1 MPPLLTIDGKPTFL
15 LGVNYWSRGGGPR
28 MWDRFDPAR
37 VQAELAQMRGIGLN
51 TCRSFA
57 FLPSFMPQPGALDA
71 AVLARLRL
79 FFDLCQAEQ
88 MTTLP
93 SLLVGHM
100 SGENFDFVGQ
110 QGRSPYT
117 DPELLSWQEQIALAV
132 GRAGA
137 GHPAVIAYL
146 ASNEMPLWG
155 GASDPVTIR
164 AWADRLRAALS
175 EGDAERPFS
184 LGDGVMN
191 LKGGQNGF
199 DVPTLLGVVDFLGPH
214 TYQTDADPFR
224 QAINAEFCLRSLTY
238 AGLPVLLE
246 EFGCSSSQASEENQ
260 ALYYREAI
268 LGCLSVGGSGAL
280 GWCFSDFDLPDETP
294 YRHHAF
300 ELGFG
305 ITRADGSEKPVCDE
319 LRAIASLIERLP
331 PAQLTP
337 PEPRAAI
344 VVPSY
349 YNTTYPFSGED
360 RDRMRRTLL
369 QSYQLCAAASLE
381 AELVPEE
388 ADLGRYDLLLVPA
401 TQKLLAP
408 TWRALLEHASRGA
421 TVYWSYFNGDYSYHQ
436 GTWCQLF
443 TELTGCTHQLRY
455 GVPDLPT
462 KRVALRGA
470 GLSLASRT
478 DVGAPFPRAFLP
490 IEPVALRNTEV
501 LARDDAGRP
510 ALTRVRH
517 GAGQV
522 FFLAYP
528 WEYYLAEQ
536 HGVNRENPAHHLYR
550 RLAREA
556 GIVSP
561 VICEHP
567 SVQARVCQS
576 PQGRVLWLF
585 NHDWIDVRADLDT
598 PGGTALHGAVE
609 ALREGRSQVTLGP
622 KEVAVYQLA
631 PARTDPMNTP

>member
-15 LGVNYWSRGGGPR
+15 LGVNYWSRAGGPR
-28 MWDRFDPAR
+28 MWDRMDPAR
-37 VQAELAQMRGIGLN
+37 VQAELAQMRRIGLN
-51 TCRSFA
+51 TCRSFT
-57 FLPSFMPQPGALDA
+57 FLTTFLPQPGILDPA
-71 AVLARLRL
+71 ALARLQQ

-88 MTTLP
+88 IKTIP

-100 SGENFDFVGQ
+100 SGENFDFPGQ

-117 DPELLSWQEQIALAV
+117 DPELLSWQEQLAFAV
-132 GRAGA
+132 GGAGA

-155 GASDPVTIR
+155 GSADPATIR
-164 AWADRLRAALS
+164 AWAERLRAALRK
-175 EGDAERPFS
+175 GDPERPFS

-199 DVPTLLGVVDFLGPH
+199 DVPTLRGVLDFLGPH
-214 TYQTDADPFR
+214 TYQTDADPLR
-224 QAINAEFCLRSLTY
+224 QAINAEYCLRNLTY
-238 AGLPVLLE
+238 LGLPVLLE
-246 EFGCSSSQASEENQ
+246 EFGSSSTQASEENQ

-268 LGCLSVGGSGAL
+268 LGCLSLGGSGAL
-280 GWCFSDFDLPDETP
+280 GWCFSDLDLPDETP
-294 YRHHAF
+294 YSHHAF
-300 ELGFG
+300 EMGFG

-349 YNTTYPFSGED
+349 FNTTYPFSWED

-381 AELVPEE
+381 AELVPEQ
-388 ADLGRYDLLLVPA
+388 ADLGRYALLLVPA

-408 TWRALLEHASRGA
+408 TWRALLEHANRGA
-421 TVYWSYFNGDYSYHQ
+421 TVYWSYFNGDYDFHQ
-436 GTWCQLF
+436 GAWCQLF
-443 TELTGCTHQLRY
+443 PELTGCTHRLRY
-455 GVPDLPT
+455 GVVDLPAE
-462 KRVALRGA
+462 RAALRGD
-470 GLSLASRT
+470 GVQFESRT
-478 DVGAPFPRAFLP
+478 DVGPPCARAFLP
-490 IEPVALRNTEV
+490 IEPIPLRNTEV
-501 LARDDAGRP
+501 LARDDEGRP

-536 HGVNRENPAHHLYR
+536 HGVNRDNPAHQLYR

-556 GIVSP
+556 GIASP

-567 SVQARVCQS
+567 SVQARLSRSQ
-576 PQGRVLWLF
+576 QGSVLWLF
-585 NHDWIDVRADLDT
+585 NHDWIDVCAELDT
-598 PGGTALHGAVE
+598 PGGTALHGATE
-609 ALREGRSQVTLGP
+609 ALPEGRSRLSLGP
-622 KEVAVYQLA
+622 KQVAVYQLA
-631 PARTDPMNTP
+631 PTRADPMKTP